1 MSGWRLTNAYNIHI
15 ICIGDMKVIWDIN
28 KAGTNIRKHGI
39 EFSHAATVLDDPMAV
54 TIEDKRHD
62 EQRFVTVGADLL
74 GRVLVVVY
82 AYDGEDIR
90 LISARKTSQN
100 ERRIYEKK

>member
-1 MSGWRLTNAYNIHI
+1 MTYAYNIHI
-15 ICIGDMKVIWDIN
+15 MDTMKVVWDPR
-28 KAGTNIRKHGI
+28 KAMLNIRKHGV

-54 TIEDKRHD
+54 TIEDKSHD
-62 EQRFVTVGADLL
+62 EQRFATIGADLL

-82 AYDGEDIR
+82 TYFDEEEIR
-90 LISARKTSQN
+90 LISARKATSK